1 MLYNACDTGNARDH
15 AAKVRERVNGEMR
28 ATAGKP
34 ARGPA
39 ANPRRDA
46 PVTGR

>member
-1 MLYNACDTGNARDH
+1 MPVIQAMHGIMPPTS
-15 AAKVRERVNGEMR
+15 RERVNGEMR